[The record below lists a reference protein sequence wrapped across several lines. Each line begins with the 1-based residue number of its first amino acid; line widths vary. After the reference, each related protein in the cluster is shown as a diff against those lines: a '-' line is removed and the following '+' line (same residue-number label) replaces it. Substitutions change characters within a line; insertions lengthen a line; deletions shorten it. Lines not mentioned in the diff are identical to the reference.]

1 MDLDALFRMPM
12 TRRPGDGGLRPFA
25 CGPGPGSPPSE
36 RRNAERRGVCMAI
49 GQLAGR

>member
-25 CGPGPGSPPSE
+25 CEPGAGSPPSE
-36 RRNAERRGVCMAI
+36 RCDIQRRGVR
-49 GQLAGR
+49 LAVVLLVGR